1 DELYKIR
8 TVAERANARL
18 KDEFGAR
25 NLRVRGHAKALC
37 HLMFGVAAL
46 AADALVR
53 LFQPPALSAPRLNS
67 PQ

>member
-1 DELYKIR
+1 
-8 TVAERANARL
+8 VAERANARL

-25 NLRVRGHAKALC
+25 NLRVRGHAKAFC

-53 LFQPPALSAPRLNS
+53 LFNSRPCPLPA
-67 PQ
+67 